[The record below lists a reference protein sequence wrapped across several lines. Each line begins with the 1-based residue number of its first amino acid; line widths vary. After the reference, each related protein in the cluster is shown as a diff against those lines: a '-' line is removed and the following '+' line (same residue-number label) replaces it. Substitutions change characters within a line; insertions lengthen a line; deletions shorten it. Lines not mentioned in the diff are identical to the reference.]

1 MQLFDLQSL
10 MEMNIRTGDVLL
22 NLLVAFLCGMIIA
35 QTYKMT
41 FGGASYSKSISNS
54 LVVLAMITTI
64 VIIVI
69 GNNLARA
76 FGLVGAMSIIRF
88 RTAVKDPMDIVFIFF
103 SLAIGL
109 AAGVGLAQIA
119 IIGTLSIS
127 AVLLVM
133 SKIGYGSHRS
143 DENLLQFAFSG
154 DHNGGEPPYL
164 AVIKKHCRS
173 YTMINVRSLGSSHQY
188 EISYYV
194 TLRDASRGNELVKT
208 LSALDD
214 VEKINLYSDSSLST

>member
-1 MQLFDLQSL
+1 MQLLDLQSL
-10 MEMNIRTGDVLL
+10 MDINIRTGDVLL
-22 NLLVAFLCGMIIA
+22 NLLVAFLCGLVIA

-54 LVVLAMITTI
+54 LVVLAMITTV

-103 SLAIGL
+103 SLTIGL
-109 AAGVGLAQIA
+109 AAGVGLVQIA
-119 IIGTLSIS
+119 VIGTITIS
-127 AVLLVM
+127 GVLLIM
-133 SKIGYGSHRS
+133 SKFGYGSTRG

-154 DHNGGEPPYL
+154 DHNGDEPPYMS
-164 AVIKKHCRS
+164 VIQSYCKS
-173 YTMINVRSLGSSHQY
+173 YTMINVRSLGSSSQY

-194 TLRDASRGNELVKT
+194 TLREASKSNEFVKA
-208 LSALDD
+208 LSNLDD
-214 VEKINLYSDSSLST
+214 VDKINLYSDESLSQ

>member
-10 MEMNIRTGDVLL
+10 MDMNIRTGDVLL
-22 NLLVAFLCGMIIA
+22 NLLVAFLCGLVIA

-54 LVVLAMITTI
+54 LVVLAMITTV

-103 SLAIGL
+103 SLTIGL

-143 DENLLQFAFSG
+143 DENLLQFAYGG
-154 DHNGGEPPYL
+154 DHNGDEPPYID
-164 AVIKKHCRS
+164 VIKSHCRS
-173 YTMINVRSLGSSHQY
+173 YTMVNVRSLGSNKHY

-194 TLRDASRGNELVKT
+194 TLKQTSQGNEFVKE
-208 LSALDD
+208 LSRLED
-214 VEKINLYSDSSLST
+214 VDKINLYSDESLAS

>member
-1 MQLFDLQSL
+1 MQLQDLQSL
-10 MEMNIRTGDVLL
+10 MDMNIPTEEVLIS
-22 NLLVAFLCGMIIA
+22 LLVAFLCGWFIA
-35 QTYKMT
+35 QTYKIT
-41 FGGASYSKSISNS
+41 FGGASYSKSIANA
-54 LVVLAMITTI
+54 LVVLSMITAV

-103 SLAIGL
+103 SLSIGL

-127 AVLLVM
+127 GVLLIM
-133 SKIGYGSHRS
+133 SKLGYGSTRS
-143 DENLLQFAFSG
+143 QENLLQFAYSG

-164 AVIKKHCRS
+164 ELVKSYCRT
-173 YTMINVRSLGSSHQY
+173 YTMINVRSLGSSKQY

-194 TLRDASRGNELVKT
+194 TLKDANKANDFVKA
-208 LSALDD
+208 LSALKD
-214 VEKINLYSDSSLST
+214 VENINLYSDESLTN

>member
-1 MQLFDLQSL
+1 MQLQELQSL
-10 MEMNIRTGDVLL
+10 MDMNIRTGDVLI
-22 NLLVAFLCGMIIA
+22 NLLVAFLCGWTIA
-35 QTYKMT
+35 QTYKIT
-41 FGGASYSKSISNS
+41 FGGASYSKSIANA
-54 LVVLAMITTI
+54 LVVLSMITSV

-103 SLAIGL
+103 SLSVGL

-127 AVLLVM
+127 AVLLIM
-133 SKIGYGSHRS
+133 HKIGYGGNHAH
-143 DENLLQFAFSG
+143 ENLLQFAYRG

-164 AVIKKHCRS
+164 EIIKTHCTT
-173 YTMINVRSLGSSHQY
+173 YTMINVRSLGSSEEY

-194 TLRDASRGNELVKT
+194 TLKDPEMANDFVKA
-208 LSALDD
+208 LSNLKD
-214 VEKINLYSDSSLST
+214 VEKINLYSDESLS

>member
-1 MQLFDLQSL
+1 MQLLDLQSL
-10 MEMNIRTGDVLL
+10 MDMNIRTGDVLL
-22 NLLVAFLCGMIIA
+22 NLLVAFLCGLVIA
-35 QTYKMT
+35 QTYKLT

-54 LVVLAMITTI
+54 LVVLAMITTV

-119 IIGTLSIS
+119 IVGTLSIS

-133 SKIGYGSHRS
+133 SKVGYGSHRS
-143 DENLLQFAFSG
+143 DENLLQFAYRG
-154 DHNGGEPPYL
+154 DHNGDEPPYIDIL
-164 AVIKKHCRS
+164 KTHCRS
-173 YTMINVRSLGSSHQY
+173 YNMINVRSLGSKHQY
-188 EISYYV
+188 ELSYYV
-194 TLRDASRGNELVKT
+194 TLKKATHGNELVRA
-208 LSALDD
+208 LSGHQDID
-214 VEKINLYSDSSLST
+214 KINLYADESLS

>member
-1 MQLFDLQSL
+1 MQLQDLHQL
-10 MEMNIRTGDVLL
+10 MDLNLRTGDVLF
-22 NLLVAFLCGMIIA
+22 NLFVAFLCGLLVA
-35 QTYKMT
+35 QTYKIT
-41 FGGASYSKSISNS
+41 FGGASYSKSISNA
-54 LVVLAMITTI
+54 LVVLSMITAI

-103 SLAIGL
+103 SLAVGL

-119 IIGTLSIS
+119 IIGTLSVS
-127 AVLLVM
+127 VVLLVM
-133 SKIGYGSHRS
+133 SRTGYGSS
-143 DENLLQFAFSG
+143 GKDENLLQFAYRG

-164 AVIKKHCRS
+164 AVLDKHCRK
-173 YTMINVRSLGSSHQY
+173 YTMINVRSLGSHEEY

-194 TLRDASRGNELVKT
+194 TLRHAAKGNELVKE
-208 LSALDD
+208 LSKTAD
-214 VEKINLYSDSSLST
+214 VDRINLYSDESVSQ

>member
-1 MQLFDLQSL
+1 MD
-10 MEMNIRTGDVLL
+10 MNIRTGDVLF
-22 NLLVAFLCGMIIA
+22 NLLVAFLCGLVIA
-35 QTYKMT
+35 QTYKIT
-41 FGGASYSKSISNS
+41 FGGASYSRSISNS
-54 LVVLAMITTI
+54 LVVLAMITTV

-119 IIGTLSIS
+119 IVGTLAICG
-127 AVLLVM
+127 VLLIL
-133 SKIGYGSHRS
+133 SKVGYGSSGS

-154 DHNGGEPPYL
+154 DHNGDEPPYL
-164 AVIKKHCRS
+164 AIIQSYCRS
-173 YTMINVRSLGSSHQY
+173 YTMINVRSLGSSKQY

-194 TLRDASRGNELVKT
+194 TLKKASKGHELIKA
-208 LSALDD
+208 LSGLDK
-214 VEKINLYSDSSLST
+214 VEKINLYSDASISQ